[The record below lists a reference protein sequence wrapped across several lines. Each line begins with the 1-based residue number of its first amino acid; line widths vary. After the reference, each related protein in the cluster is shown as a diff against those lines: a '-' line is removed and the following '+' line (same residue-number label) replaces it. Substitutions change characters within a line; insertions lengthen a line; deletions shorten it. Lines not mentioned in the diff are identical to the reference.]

1 MEVRMVGKFALSVLV
16 AFVLSLGLG
25 YVFHG
30 LLLAG
35 DYAALPSLFRTPADQ
50 QAHFAYMLIAQAM
63 TAIGFSWIYIKGR
76 EAKPFLAQGLRFG
89 LAIAVLMTVP
99 TLLVYYA
106 VQPMPGLL
114 VVKQIVCDVLTVFA
128 MGVAVAWVNR

>member
-1 MEVRMVGKFALSVLV
+1 MLGKFALSVLV
-16 AFVLSLGLG
+16 VFVLSLGLG
-25 YVFHG
+25 YLFHG
-30 LLLAG
+30 VLLG
-35 DYAALPSLFRTPADQ
+35 PDYAALPSLFRTPTDQ
-50 QAHFAYMLIAQAM
+50 QAHFVWMLIAQAM

-89 LAIAVLMTVP
+89 AAVAVLMTVP

-106 VQPMPGLL
+106 VQPMPGVL
-114 VVKQIVCDVLTVFA
+114 VAKQIACDVVTVLV

>member
-1 MEVRMVGKFALSVLV
+1 MLPKFALSVLI
-16 AFVLSLGLG
+16 ALVLSLGLG

-30 LLLAG
+30 LLLKP
-35 DYAALPSLFRTPADQ
+35 DYAALPSLFRTATDQ
-50 QAHFAYMLIAQAM
+50 QAHFVYMLIAQAM
-63 TAIGFSWIYIKGR
+63 TAVGFTWIYRQGR

-114 VVKQIVCDVLTVFA
+114 VVKQIVCDVITVLA
-128 MGVAVAWVNR
+128 MGVAVAGVNR